1 MSDILS
7 LATGNGP
14 TTQPRWL
21 TVSDHLALITGFAIA
36 LVLPPAFGYGG
47 LHAQLPA
54 WLTASMALVWLLLS
68 LELAIALVV
77 LVRCFRYRS
86 MPRPAEW
93 LAILLATWFIAQTM
107 PGVDDLVNR
116 IYQITGSTADF
127 GVWRWYIAAAALV
140 VALAPALLLVPLR
153 RRLSPGLRTVLMS
166 TVALALLWAPLPVL
180 SRQFD
185 TLFPPL
191 NWLGVG
197 WSFWLAVSSLRGLGY
212 LPTGLLFGVPA
223 VAAYLSWRRGS
234 RRGWLW
240 TEWVGAGAAALLGM
254 GWLFFYYFGSYEWPP
269 TGWISERIV
278 TAVGLIATVALSAR
292 LLRCCGNRSANARA
306 QAPGD

>member
-1 MSDILS
+1 VSDILQ
-7 LATGNGP
+7 LATGKVP
-14 TTQPRWL
+14 PRWL
-21 TVSDHLALITGFAIA
+21 TVSDHLALITGCAIA
-36 LVLPPAFGYGG
+36 LVLPPALGYGG

-54 WLTASMALVWLLLS
+54 WLTVAMAVVTLLLS

-77 LVRCFRYRS
+77 LVRCFQYRA

-93 LAILLATWFIAQTM
+93 LAILLATGFIAQTM
-107 PGVDDLVNR
+107 PGVDDVVNR

-127 GVWRWYIAAAALV
+127 GLWRWRIAAAALLV
-140 VALAPALLLVPLR
+140 VLAPALFLVPLR
-153 RRLSPGLRTVLMS
+153 RRLSPGLRTVSISAM
-166 TVALALLWAPLPVL
+166 ALVLLWAPLPVL

-197 WSFWLAVSSLRGLGY
+197 WSFWLAVSSLRGIAY
-212 LPTGLLFGVPA
+212 LPTALLFGVPT
-223 VAAYLSWRRGS
+223 AAAFFTWRRGG

-240 TEWVGAGAAALLGM
+240 TEWAGAGVAALLGI
-254 GWLFFYYFGSYEWPP
+254 GWLFFYYFGSYAWPP

-278 TAVGLIATVALSAR
+278 TAVGLVVTVVLSAR
-292 LLRCCGNRSANARA
+292 LVRCCGYSLGMCA
-306 QAPGD
+306 APRDR